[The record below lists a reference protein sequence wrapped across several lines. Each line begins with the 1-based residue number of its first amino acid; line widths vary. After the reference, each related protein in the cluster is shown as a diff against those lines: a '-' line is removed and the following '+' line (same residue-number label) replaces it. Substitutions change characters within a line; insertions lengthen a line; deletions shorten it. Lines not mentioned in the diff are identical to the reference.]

1 MQCRTFNHLEPS
13 TRSFFLTASTMS
25 ESGMPLLSG
34 LPPPIPGLPVN
45 SSACRKCNKEFNV
58 IFTRSRKCQHCGTY
72 PCSVETKWILIDL
85 DEIGYQYCSAC
96 SDYQALMP
104 RYGTI
109 GASEAGTNIRTG
121 SVGYDVVN
129 VCAFCSEF
137 LQSTSS
143 LWTRCCLVLTGVPS
157 QSRLLERTI

>member
-1 MQCRTFNHLEPS
+1 VQCRTRLEPS
-13 TRSFFLTASTMS
+13 TSSFFLIATTMS

-34 LPPPIPGLPVN
+34 LPPTIQGLPVN

-58 IFTRSRKCQHCGTY
+58 IFTRSRKCQHCGAY
-72 PCSVETKWILIDL
+72 PCSVETKWKLIDL

-109 GASEAGTNIRTG
+109 GADAGTNLRTG

-129 VCAFCSEF
+129 VCAFCAEF

-143 LWTRCCLVLTGVPS
+143 LWTGCCLVLMGVPS
-157 QSRLLERTI
+157 Q